1 MFNRPFLLIVMSTRT
16 QLRFVDADGEQVAQ
30 VYRHSDGYPDAIIPF
45 LARLRD
51 VLTESR
57 WVRGPGYTAA
67 QFVFLD
73 KIESMQWSLEDA
85 DDPLDPETWGEAG
98 NYNSFLGGH
107 AVENPADGI
116 HGDEEYLYVVE
127 IPFYRQEEN
136 EGEGWQ
142 VKVSEHGG
150 FPEPQWESVSG
161 ELHGKNFADG
171 ETSFDYATWDY
182 EGSLDGAVEKY
193 E

>member
-1 MFNRPFLLIVMSTRT
+1 MFSTLVVLIAMSTRS
-16 QLRFVDADGEQVAQ
+16 QLRFTDPDGDTVAQ

-51 VLTESR
+51 VLTEHQ
-57 WVRGPGYTAA
+57 WVRGPGYAAA

-73 KIESMQWSLEDA
+73 KVERMQWSLEES
-85 DDPLDPETWGEAG
+85 DDPLDPETWGEEG

-127 IPFYRQEEN
+127 VPFYRQDES
-136 EGEGWQ
+136 GTGWQ

-150 FPEPQWESVSG
+150 FPEPQWEAING
-161 ELHGKNFADG
+161 ELHGKDFDEG